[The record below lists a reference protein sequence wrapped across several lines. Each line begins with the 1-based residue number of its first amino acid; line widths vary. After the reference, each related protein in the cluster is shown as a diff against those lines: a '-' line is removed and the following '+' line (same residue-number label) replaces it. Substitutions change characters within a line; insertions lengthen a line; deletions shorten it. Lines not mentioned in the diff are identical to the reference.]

1 MTNSEPQRHL
11 GKYTIVRELGR
22 GGFATVYLAQD
33 TVLRRAV
40 ALKVLH
46 PPLLTDPAFVSRF
59 ESEARAIAQF
69 EHPQIATI
77 YELGHYDGRLCIAM
91 PLMAGGSLA
100 ERIQQ
105 HGPLAFADAARV
117 TREVADA
124 LDYAHAAGFV
134 HRDVKPSNI
143 LFNARGAAVLADF
156 GLVKAA
162 EGSVIARTTMG
173 GLLGG
178 IWGGWLRISYLWVDE
193 AARGK
198 RWATRL
204 MDTAEAYAV
213 ERGCHSAELDTHSFQ
228 ARPFYERRGYEVFGE
243 LDDYPKGHKKYFLRK
258 QLSS

>member
-1 MTNSEPQRHL
+1 MNPSTDYQ
-11 GKYTIVRELGR
+11 IVFDQI
-22 GGFATVYLAQD
+22 GG
-33 TVLRRAV
+33 
-40 ALKVLH
+40 
-46 PPLLTDPAFVSRF
+46 
-59 ESEARAIAQF
+59 
-69 EHPQIATI
+69 
-77 YELGHYDGRLCIAM
+77 
-91 PLMAGGSLA
+91 
-100 ERIQQ
+100 
-105 HGPLAFADAARV
+105 ADAQLVRDRLDMFNVGV
-117 TREVADA
+117 TGLSA
-124 LDYAHAAGFV
+124 YYPV
-134 HRDVKPSNI
+134 H
-143 LFNARGAAVLADF
+143 LFLKSPRG
-156 GLVKAA
+156 
-162 EGSVIARTTMG
+162 ETMG